1 MAYRIL
7 NRVKMTVSGTPGT
20 GAVTL
25 GSAVAGFA
33 DFVNAGIANGD
44 TLPYV
49 IEDGSNYE
57 IGVGTYSS
65 TGPTLTRTTITQSY
79 NGSTYGTTAI
89 SFTSSAVVF
98 LAPLAA
104 DIFSALSFGTGVSSA
119 LGNATNGA
127 NGIVVLS
134 AASKLPAVDGSQL
147 TNLPS
152 GGGATGG
159 GTDAI
164 FWNNG
169 QTVNTSYS
177 IPANYN
183 SGTFGPI
190 SIGASATVTIPSSST
205 WTIV

>member
-25 GSAVAGFA
+25 GSAVTGFA

-104 DIFSALSFGTGVSSA
+104 DIFSAKNFGTGVQTA
-119 LGNATNGA
+119 LGNTTNA
-127 NGIVVLS
+127 ASGIVVLD
-134 AASKLPAVDGSQL
+134 ASTKLPAVDGSQL
-147 TNLPS
+147 TGINA
-152 GGGATGG
+152 GATGSG
-159 GTDAI
+159 GDQI
-164 FWNNG
+164 FFLNG
-169 QTVNTSYS
+169 QTVNNSYTISSTSN
-177 IPANYN
+177 A
-183 SGTFGPI
+183 GTFGPI
-190 SIGASATVTIPSSST
+190 SIGSSATVTVGSGAT